1 MKHAFALI
9 AMLAMAPVP
18 ALAQEENN
26 DLSRGT
32 ELLREGMGLMLQGML
47 DEMRPATEGLAEGWA
62 EGWGKLVE
70 LLADFSAYEAPEVL
84 PNGDIIIRRKE
95 PLLPENPL
103 ENVPDEAGEVD
114 L

>member
-1 MKHAFALI
+1 MKHAFILT

-18 ALAQEENN
+18 ALAQEEENN
-26 DLSRGT
+26 LSRGAD
-32 ELLREGMGLMLQGML
+32 LLRQGMGLMLEGMM
-47 DEMRPATEGLAEGWA
+47 DEMRPLSEDLADGWA
-62 EGWGKLVE
+62 EGWAKLVE

-95 PLLPENPL
+95 PLLPD
-103 ENVPDEAGEVD
+103 VPGEEGEID